1 MEALSIPILG
11 MADSKS
17 AQGPPG
23 AIAVPPKARTPW
35 MS

>member
-1 MEALSIPILG
+1 MEALSIPTLG
-11 MADSKS
+11 RADSKS
-17 AQGPPG
+17 VQGPSG